1 MISEWR
7 CKKDGVLLAKIQNG
21 EMVIRYKEVLYEME
35 CPNRIK
41 ARCRKCG
48 TVNVLRLDNQKMSA

>member
-7 CKKDGVLLAKIQNG
+7 CKEDGVLLAMIQDG
-21 EMVIRYKEVLYEME
+21 QLEIHYKEVAYTIEGVR
-35 CPNRIK
+35 RIK

-48 TVNVLRLDNQKMSA
+48 TENVLKPRINTN